1 MSDIPAYMDEPLT
14 DSSGG
19 RRLIHR
25 IRFFAG
31 MGVAAAIFWYFGRWA
46 AKPLDPRGPI
56 TLLMVDQG
64 VVGMAELLGLG
75 VIASGLAVA
84 ICGAGSAERGP
95 LAIAVGLGTLALRGS
110 EMDML
115 LLYRMTSL
123 RTGQGPADIFPTWG
137 LIAETWL
144 WLALIAVGFV
154 VGRWVESWFAQEGSA
169 AALKS
174 LSKPTDFRQA
184 LGAIALS
191 ALVAW
196 SVVSYALGGERYG
209 LLKGQIYFAVA
220 AAFVVGS
227 LVAHWFF
234 QRASRVWL
242 LIAVAMVATAAYV
255 FGSPSTAVLAAAKQ
269 SGSYITLRTIVR
281 PLPIEYAAMGA
292 IGALLEQD
300 VMHVLK
306 ALFGLQVDEDAL

>member
-1 MSDIPAYMDEPLT
+1 MSEIPAYVDEPLADT
-14 DSSGG
+14 RGG
-19 RRLIHR
+19 RRLIRR
-25 IRFFAG
+25 IRFVCG
-31 MGVAAAIFWYFGRWA
+31 MAVAAAIFWYFGRWA
-46 AKPLDPRGPI
+46 AKPIDPRGPI

-95 LAIAVGLGTLALRGS
+95 LAIAVGLATLGLRGA
-110 EMDML
+110 EMDSL
-115 LLYRMTSL
+115 VLYRMTSL
-123 RTGQGPADIFPTWG
+123 RISPADIFPTWG
-137 LIAETWL
+137 LVAETWL

-154 VGRWVESWFAQEGSA
+154 VGRWVDSWFAQEGSEA
-169 AALKS
+169 AIKS

-184 LGAIALS
+184 LGAIALA

-196 SVVSYALGGERYG
+196 AAVSYTLGGERYP

-220 AAFVVGS
+220 VSFVAGS

-234 QRASRVWL
+234 QRAARVWL
-242 LIAVAMVATAAYV
+242 LLAVAIVATAAYM
-255 FGSPSTAVLAAAKQ
+255 FGSPSTQSLADARQ
-269 SGSYITLRTIVR
+269 TGSYVNLRSIVR
-281 PLPIEYAAMGA
+281 PLPLEYAAMGA

-300 VMHVLK
+300 VMELLK
-306 ALFGLQVDEDAL
+306 ALFGLQVDDDAA

>member
-1 MSDIPAYMDEPLT
+1 MSDIHAYVDEPLSET
-14 DSSGG
+14 RGG
-19 RRLIHR
+19 RRLIRR
-25 IRFFAG
+25 IRFICG
-31 MGVAAAIFWYFGRWA
+31 MAVAAAIYWYFGRWA
-46 AKPLDPRGPI
+46 AKPVDPRGPI

-95 LAIAVGLGTLALRGS
+95 LAIAVGLAALGLRGS
-110 EMDML
+110 QMDSL

-123 RTGQGPADIFPTWG
+123 RIGSADIFPALG
-137 LIAETWL
+137 LVAETWL

-154 VGRWVESWFAQEGSA
+154 VGRWVDSWFAQEGSPA
-169 AALKS
+169 AIKS
-174 LSKPTDFRQA
+174 LGKPTDFRQA
-184 LGAIALS
+184 LGAIALA

-196 SVVSYALGGERYG
+196 SAVSYTLGGERYP

-220 AAFVVGS
+220 VAFVVGS

-242 LIAVAMVATAAYV
+242 LLAVAIVATAAYL
-255 FGSPSTAVLAAAKQ
+255 FGSPSAEALAAAKQ
-269 SGSYITLRTIVR
+269 SGSYINLRTLVR
-281 PLPIEYAAMGA
+281 PLPLEYAAMGA

-300 VMHVLK
+300 VMHILK
-306 ALFGLQVDEDAL
+306 ALFGLQVDDDAT